1 MTGYILRRIGIALI
15 TLFFST
21 ILIFVIIKLPPG
33 DFVSYAISQ
42 SGGEGGINSIADR
55 MRESYGL
62 DRPVIEQYVRWVS
75 GLVRGDL
82 GYSFLYQQPV
92 LKIVWGQMGWTVL
105 ITGLSMVLSWG
116 IGSAIGIFSAL
127 KKYSFWDYLFT
138 AFGFLGLSIPSFFLA
153 LIIIY
158 VCVSVGSGVTGGL
171 FSPEYIVAPWSWAR
185 FWDLLRH
192 IWIPVVAIGTA
203 HMAQVIRIMRG
214 NLLDVMNQPFIK
226 TARAK
231 GLSERKVIFK
241 HAVRIAMNPLISLAG
256 LSAPALVSG
265 IVVTAVVLN
274 LPVIG
279 PTFIVALKSQD
290 MYLAGGYL
298 LLMVVLLLIGNILAD
313 ILLAWSDPRIRFD

>member
-55 MRESYGL
+55 MRQSYGL

-127 KKYSFWDYLFT
+127 K
-138 AFGFLGLSIPSFFLA
+138 
-153 LIIIY
+153 
-158 VCVSVGSGVTGGL
+158 
-171 FSPEYIVAPWSWAR
+171 
-185 FWDLLRH
+185 
-192 IWIPVVAIGTA
+192 
-203 HMAQVIRIMRG
+203 
-214 NLLDVMNQPFIK
+214 
-226 TARAK
+226 
-231 GLSERKVIFK
+231 
-241 HAVRIAMNPLISLAG
+241 
-256 LSAPALVSG
+256 
-265 IVVTAVVLN
+265 
-274 LPVIG
+274 
-279 PTFIVALKSQD
+279 
-290 MYLAGGYL
+290 
-298 LLMVVLLLIGNILAD
+298 
-313 ILLAWSDPRIRFD
+313 